1 MEVVVRFIRF
11 MVLLLQPGERSNQK
25 FWINLL
31 QIFFCTHIYNFSY
44 HTIFCWFVLPVIV
57 YGWQQLLEL
66 VQEVLCM
73 QCPPIL

>member
-11 MVLLLQPGERSNQK
+11 MVLLLQPGERSIY
-25 FWINLL
+25 FWSNLL
-31 QIFFCTHIYNFSY
+31 QKSFCIHFLLS
-44 HTIFCWFVLPVIV
+44 HIFCWFVLPVIV
-57 YGWQQLLEL
+57 YGWRQLLEL